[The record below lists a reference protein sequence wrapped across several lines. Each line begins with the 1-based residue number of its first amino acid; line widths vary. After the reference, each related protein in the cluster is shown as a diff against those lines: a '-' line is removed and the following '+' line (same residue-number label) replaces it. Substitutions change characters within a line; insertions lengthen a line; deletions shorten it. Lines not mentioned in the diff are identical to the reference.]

1 MRGDS
6 ALASMTR
13 TCEWINQN
21 TTTSYAKEYYE
32 AKSRIQNKT
41 TCSCPPCGE
50 VAHGLDSMVW
60 SHNGYCRHR
69 LSLECVSSLHVY
81 HQQHA
86 FERCSAGTFLSNPG
100 PYCSHPPPRCGNH
113 STFVDLASSVLRG
126 KRVLIY
132 GNSVSSQWHFAANCD
147 LLRHGFKPRLTGRKL
162 NWPSFKMVY
171 YKHEWHKGIFFQSF
185 NLNLTLITT
194 YQFPAMG
201 FCQQREQELKQ
212 ATRGMANQSEVLF
225 RFCRTFWEALARDFD
240 VIVANVGGIEYK
252 SRALLDQD
260 LGGILS
266 VLARAAAANESKRFI
281 IADNAAQHFGGTTDK
296 GLYEDRDERLTNRGC
311 YCSPARSRGG
321 GLDWRNALLH
331 QHLANASLSS
341 LRLLR
346 VHNLTYRQWDAHVAR
361 AHPEHSR
368 PFEQEIHN
376 GTLTKAKAAHL
387 AAVCDC
393 TQCVCNTRTHRSQ
406 EPGRAHSDA

>member
-60 SHNGYCRHR
+60 SHNGYW
-69 LSLECVSSLHVY
+69 
-81 HQQHA
+81 
-86 FERCSAGTFLSNPG
+86 TFLSNPG

-171 YKHEWHKGIFFQSF
+171 YKRECG
-185 NLNLTLITT
+185 
-194 YQFPAMG
+194 PA
-201 FCQQREQELKQ
+201 CT
-212 ATRGMANQSEVLF
+212 ACHNPAN
-225 RFCRTFWEALARDFD
+225 
-240 VIVANVGGIEYK
+240 
-252 SRALLDQD
+252 
-260 LGGILS
+260 
-266 VLARAAAANESKRFI
+266 
-281 IADNAAQHFGGTTDK
+281 
-296 GLYEDRDERLTNRGC
+296 
-311 YCSPARSRGG
+311 
-321 GLDWRNALLH
+321 
-331 QHLANASLSS
+331 
-341 LRLLR
+341 
-346 VHNLTYRQWDAHVAR
+346 
-361 AHPEHSR
+361 
-368 PFEQEIHN
+368 
-376 GTLTKAKAAHL
+376 
-387 AAVCDC
+387 
-393 TQCVCNTRTHRSQ
+393 
-406 EPGRAHSDA
+406 